1 MLTSGE
7 TPFAVGRRNRK
18 QEGWQSG
25 LMHLT
30 ANEASRKAS
39 EVRILHPLQFYR
51 DMEQQNTIE
60 NSVAS
65 AILEKS
71 IDNIDIEG
79 VTYEIAPPSTATLI
93 LISEIVATLPVVK
106 KVPAEEIVT
115 SVLHYA
121 RYYRPIGDIAAVL
134 ILGAKNLIE
143 YRTIVQEKRYLFGL
157 IRRKTETTI
166 KVDKKAELAKII
178 LENVS
183 PTTLFNVVVQR
194 LQDMEIGSFFAITT
208 SLSEANILK
217 PTKEVVKD

>member
-1 MLTSGE
+1 
-7 TPFAVGRRNRK
+7 
-18 QEGWQSG
+18 
-25 LMHLT
+25 MHLT

-39 EVRILHPLQFYR
+39 EVRILYPPQFYR

-71 IDNIDIEG
+71 IDSIDIEG

>member
-1 MLTSGE
+1 
-7 TPFAVGRRNRK
+7 
-18 QEGWQSG
+18 
-25 LMHLT
+25 
-30 ANEASRKAS
+30 
-39 EVRILHPLQFYR
+39 
-51 DMEQQNTIE
+51 MEQQNTIE

-178 LENVS
+178 LENGS
-183 PTTLFNVVVQR
+183 PTTLFNVV
-194 LQDMEIGSFFAITT
+194 GSDGLLAFTAFINDSTLT
-208 SLSEANILK
+208 STHSLFSRKQPYTLSRHTFSISAPE
-217 PTKEVVKD
+217 

>member
-1 MLTSGE
+1 
-7 TPFAVGRRNRK
+7 
-18 QEGWQSG
+18 
-25 LMHLT
+25 MHLT

-39 EVRILHPLQFYR
+39 EVRILHPPQFYR

-115 SVLHYA
+115 SYEGENET
-121 RYYRPIGDIAAVL
+121 Y
-134 ILGAKNLIE
+134 IE
-143 YRTIVQEKRYLFGL
+143 ASAENSGSTLYDKEIRDKPRTRHTKR
-157 IRRKTETTI
+157 
-166 KVDKKAELAKII
+166 
-178 LENVS
+178 NV
-183 PTTLFNVVVQR
+183 
-194 LQDMEIGSFFAITT
+194 
-208 SLSEANILK
+208 
-217 PTKEVVKD
+217 

>member
-1 MLTSGE
+1 
-7 TPFAVGRRNRK
+7 
-18 QEGWQSG
+18 
-25 LMHLT
+25 MHLT

-115 SVLHYA
+115 SVLH
-121 RYYRPIGDIAAVL
+121 YRPIGDIAAVL

>member
-1 MLTSGE
+1 
-7 TPFAVGRRNRK
+7 
-18 QEGWQSG
+18 
-25 LMHLT
+25 MHLT

-121 RYYRPIGDIAAVL
+121 RYYRPIAAVL